1 MHSLTYLPIP
11 SNTKETLVI
20 AVEKDGVVTPCEG
33 EKFYTEKEEEK
44 EEIE

>member
-1 MHSLTYLPIP
+1 
-11 SNTKETLVI
+11 VI

-33 EKFYTEKEEEK
+33 EKFYKEREEEK